1 MEILSQM
8 QSFLSKNAVR
18 CKMYS
23 SMTKQSGWRLFDTVT
38 PNGGCSQSSGNAV
51 TCIIRGASVDLS
63 VSCKYEYFLGSCLVA
78 ERRYIFAGAGEFKRL
93 QKSLSQ

>member
-1 MEILSQM
+1 M
-8 QSFLSKNAVR
+8 
-18 CKMYS
+18 
-23 SMTKQSGWRLFDTVT
+23 T

-78 ERRYIFAGAGEFKRL
+78 ERRYIFAGEGRIQVASKKVFTIGKVGSAL
-93 QKSLSQ
+93 QLDRCNGWLRGSLRTLQE